1 MFIGRKNELEA
12 LNAFYEGD
20 KEALACVTGALG
32 MGKTTLLRHFAK
44 DKEAIFFSAYE
55 TTGKQELSMLAQV
68 LTKANM
74 IGGKEVGAAASDVAN
89 DVAAEGREWQIEAL
103 LDAITEKAKQK
114 KLLLIIDQYPNFVKA
129 DASFDET
136 LFSYVT
142 RKWEDLPIKVILC
155 GDAFLLMEKYLY
167 GKKARWKD
175 TIDLHLN
182 LMGMDFLET
191 KQFFPD
197 AAGEDLALYYGISG
211 GIPAQLLRMQGKSVK
226 DAAEAIFAG
235 IPGQAALLPEQ
246 VMGMELRELSYY
258 NCILSAMAQGMN
270 RVNQLS
276 AEVNKPKDVVVPYLN
291 ALMSIGV
298 VTKQTAITEETNRK
312 KTRYSIINSNTVF
325 WYRFIVPHMDLYV
338 AGEWEALWNTY
349 IAPDLDNFMQQ
360 VFISMSR
367 EHLEERS
374 RRGQMPFTIERS
386 GNWWTNDDEA
396 GTTDGFD
403 VVSLGKT
410 EGKSATIFTLCFY
423 EQREI
428 EVAEV
433 KSMIEKTKQM
443 HREGDAFYVV
453 CAKDRFHE
461 NVETVASTIKN
472 IILVTLDEECKLV

>member
-1 MFIGRKNELEA
+1 MHFIG
-12 LNAFYEGD
+12 D
-20 KEALACVTGALG
+20 GAG
-32 MGKTTLLRHFAK
+32 H
-44 DKEAIFFSAYE
+44 EPCQS
-55 TTGKQELSMLAQV
+55 
-68 LTKANM
+68 
-74 IGGKEVGAAASDVAN
+74 
-89 DVAAEGREWQIEAL
+89 
-103 LDAITEKAKQK
+103 
-114 KLLLIIDQYPNFVKA
+114 
-129 DASFDET
+129 
-136 LFSYVT
+136 
-142 RKWEDLPIKVILC
+142 
-155 GDAFLLMEKYLY
+155 
-167 GKKARWKD
+167 
-175 TIDLHLN
+175 
-182 LMGMDFLET
+182 
-191 KQFFPD
+191 
-197 AAGEDLALYYGISG
+197 
-211 GIPAQLLRMQGKSVK
+211 
-226 DAAEAIFAG
+226 
-235 IPGQAALLPEQ
+235 
-246 VMGMELRELSYY
+246 
-258 NCILSAMAQGMN
+258 
-270 RVNQLS
+270 
-276 AEVNKPKDVVVPYLN
+276 VPYLN

-312 KTRYSIINSNTVF
+312 KTRYSIVNSNTVF

-338 AGEWEALWNTY
+338 AGEWDLLWNTY
-349 IAPDLDNFMQQ
+349 IVPDLDNFMQQ
-360 VFISMSR
+360 VFIAMSR

-472 IILVTLDEECKLV
+472 IILVTLDEECRLA